1 LTAGPASAAS
11 TSRGRRRRQAVV
23 DAAATLFLER
33 GFHGT
38 SIDDIGE
45 RAGISGPGVYRHF
58 PSKDAVLSAVTDR
71 LWERLKPALSAAAET
86 AGPQEAL
93 EVLLEAHVAMAI
105 EEPTA
110 LVLLVRE
117 LRHLPG
123 GSRSSALRKHARYV
137 AAWSGVFQR
146 LAPGLGDAEA
156 RSATLAVHGLLES
169 ASRHPQVLD
178 RERRRSQ
185 LTRMARAAI
194 DEVLAP
200 NVVRG

>member
-1 LTAGPASAAS
+1 LTAGPAPAAS

-23 DAAATLFLER
+23 DAAAALFLER

-45 RAGISGPGVYRHF
+45 LAGISGPGVYRHF

-71 LWERLKPALSAAAET
+71 LWERLKPALRAAADASRPE
-86 AGPQEAL
+86 EAL

-123 GSRSSALRKHARYV
+123 AARSSALRKQGRYV
-137 AAWSGVFQR
+137 AAWAGVFQQ
-146 LAPGLGDAEA
+146 LAPDLDDEAA
-156 RSATLAVHGLLES
+156 RSAALAVHGLLDS
-169 ASRHPQVLD
+169 AARHPQVLD
-178 RERRRSQ
+178 RERRRAQ
-185 LTRMARAAI
+185 LTSMARVAI
-194 DEVLAP
+194 DDA
-200 NVVRG
+200 VRSSVMPG

>member
-1 LTAGPASAAS
+1 MTAAPVPAAS

-71 LWERLKPALSAAAET
+71 LWERLKPALRDAAAADSSE
-86 AGPQEAL
+86 AAL
-93 EVLLEAHVAMAI
+93 EVLLDAHVAMAI

-123 GSRSSALRKHARYV
+123 RSRSSALRKQSRYV
-137 AAWSGVFQR
+137 AAWAGVFR
-146 LAPGLGDAEA
+146 GLAPGLGDEEA
-156 RSATLAVHGLLES
+156 RSAALAVHGLLDS
-169 ASRHPQVLD
+169 AARHPQVLD
-178 RERRRSQ
+178 REHRRIQ
-185 LTRMARAAI
+185 LRRMARAAI
-194 DEVLAP
+194 DEALADP
-200 NVVRG
+200 VGPR